1 MEERTTRI
9 RKLIKEHGCTHILIS
24 DTVDVMYI
32 CGFKSSN
39 AAVLISKKSNV
50 LITDF
55 RYKLSAEIFIK
66 KNPDWKLV
74 ILKES
79 IYSSLSSLIPSGSII
94 GYQSGYLTVD
104 YYNNLKRS
112 LKKCKYIPLSSEVSL
127 MLAVKQKKEITLMK
141 KAASIGDA
149 ALAEVVKS
157 IHTGISEIDLAC
169 KLDRLCGEMGSEHP
183 SFETIVLFGERSA
196 LPHGRPGK
204 RKLKKGD
211 FILFDFGCTVGGFCS
226 DMTRTFVASKAD
238 DKHKFIYNIV
248 KDAQETARKAA
259 CAGMTT
265 DELDSKAR
273 KPIEMAG
280 YGEEFGHAL
289 GHGVGIRVHEAPRV
303 SPHVSIPLQE
313 GMVVTIEP
321 GIYIPEFG
329 GVRIEDMIELR
340 KNGSA
345 VLTNFPR
352 NLMEI
357 S

>member
-1 MEERTTRI
+1 MEERAAQI
-9 RKLIKEHGCTHILIS
+9 RELLKTQGCTHILVS
-24 DTVDVMYI
+24 DITDVQYI

-39 AAVLISKKSNV
+39 AAVLISKKNNV
-50 LITDF
+50 LLTDF
-55 RYKLSAEIFIK
+55 RYKLSAELFIK
-66 KNPDWKLV
+66 KNPEWKLV

-79 IYSSLSSLIPSGSII
+79 LYSSLSSLIPPGSVI

-104 YYNNLKRS
+104 NFFSLKKS

-127 MLAVKQKKEITLMK
+127 LLAVKFKKEITLMQ

-149 ALAEVVKS
+149 ALEEVVKL
-157 IHTGISEIDLAC
+157 ICTGMSEIDLAC
-169 KLDRLCGEMGSEHP
+169 KLDKLCSEMGSEHP

-211 FILFDFGCTVGGFCS
+211 FILIDFGCTVGGFCS
-226 DMTRTFVASKAD
+226 DMTRTFVSGKAD
-238 DKHKFIYNIV
+238 EKHKFVYNVV
-248 KDAQETARKAA
+248 KEAQEAARKAA
-259 CAGMTT
+259 CAGMAA
-265 DELDSKAR
+265 DELDNKAR
-273 KPIEMAG
+273 KPIESAG

-289 GHGVGIRVHEAPRV
+289 GHGVGLRVHEAPRV
-303 SPHVSIPLQE
+303 SPHVSITLQE
-313 GMVVTIEP
+313 SMVVTIEP

-340 KNGSA
+340 KTGSRI
-345 VLTNFPR
+345 LTSFPR